1 MALQTGTRTT
11 FNDTVGL
18 KIDLSDLRPFIL
30 SPDDTPFWDK
40 VEKGS
45 PTLPAVK
52 HEWQDD
58 TLPSSSDS
66 VTETVSSTTAT
77 TFTVNDY
84 TKFKAGYIAKIENEL
99 VRVTTTP
106 TTSAMT
112 VQRAYAGTTGATH
125 DDNDT
130 LEIIGY
136 AVTDGADPALFSTTD
151 QTKRF
156 NYMQV
161 VQEAITVSDL
171 NQWSAQYG
179 IKDKFTY
186 QVEKW
191 MKVLSIR
198 AEKTLIYGQRS
209 EDSTNNTRLM
219 GGLDYWITSEV
230 TDASSAALTETHIN
244 DAMKNVYE
252 NGGTPNLMVISPKQV
267 QKLSGLVGTGA
278 GQPVVFDPSGNMT
291 IGKAVKRYTT
301 DFGQLDVLVDR
312 HVNANTIYLLDTSL
326 MKIVQGQP
334 FTLENL
340 ARTGMARK
348 AQIQGWFSF
357 ELQAEDR
364 HAIIKNLA

>member
-1 MALQTGTRTT
+1 MAQQTGTRTT

-18 KIDLSDLRPFIL
+18 KIDLSDMRPFIL
-30 SPDDTPFWDK
+30 TPDDTPLWDK
-40 VEKGS
+40 LEKGS

-58 TLPSSSDS
+58 TLPASSDS
-66 VTETVSSTTAT
+66 ITAAYT
-77 TFTVNDY
+77 AAGGTITANDY
-84 TKFKAGYIAKIENEL
+84 TKYKAGYVLKIDTEL
-99 VRVTTTP
+99 FRVTTTP
-106 TTSAMT
+106 TTST
-112 VQRAYAGTTGATH
+112 VTVAGAYAGTSAANH
-125 DDNDT
+125 NDDSVVD
-130 LEIIGY
+130 IIGY
-136 AVTDGADPALFSTTD
+136 AVSDGADPAQFSTTN
-151 QTKRF
+151 QTLRY
-156 NYMQV
+156 NLMQV
-161 VQEAITVSDL
+161 FQEAITVSDL
-171 NQWSAQYG
+171 NQWATQYG

-191 MKVLSIR
+191 MKVLAIR

-244 DAMKNVYE
+244 DAMKNVYD

-348 AQIQGWFSF
+348 AQIQGGFSF